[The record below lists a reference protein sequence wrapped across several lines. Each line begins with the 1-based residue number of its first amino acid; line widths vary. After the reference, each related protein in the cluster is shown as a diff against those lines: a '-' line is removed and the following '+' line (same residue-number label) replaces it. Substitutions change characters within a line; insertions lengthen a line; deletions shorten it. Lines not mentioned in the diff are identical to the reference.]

1 MTLGFPFACRDFAR
15 LMAGAAVLFVVVGG
29 HAALAQP
36 AAAGH
41 DVTFTKDVLP
51 ILQRSCQICHRPGAI
66 APMSLVTYE
75 ETRPWARS
83 IKRYVEAREMP
94 PWYIDR
100 RIGIQEFKDDPSLT
114 DGEIATIAAWVDAG
128 APRGN
133 PGDAPRPVEFLGPED
148 WRMGQPDLIVPMPE
162 PYILPAEG
170 PDQFPNIIVDP
181 A

>member
-1 MTLGFPFACRDFAR
+1 MPRGSLFSSTGLPR
-15 LMAGAAVLFVVVGG
+15 LLAGAAVLFALTGG
-29 HAALAQP
+29 QVALAQP

-41 DVTFTKDVLP
+41 DVTFTKDVVP

-75 ETRPWARS
+75 DVRPWARS

-114 DGEIATIAAWVDAG
+114 DEEIATVASLGRRRRAARQPGRRAAAPWSFPVPRTG
-128 APRGN
+128 AWASRT
-133 PGDAPRPVEFLGPED
+133 
-148 WRMGQPDLIVPMPE
+148 
-162 PYILPAEG
+162 
-170 PDQFPNIIVDP
+170 
-181 A
+181 